1 MFIVADSLI
10 GVKPDSAV
18 ALLDGMA
25 DEMASASRS
34 VRMYYQLLCIKAKDK
49 AYIRHTSDGLI
60 LQVLD
65 YYVLKNDKRHL
76 PEAYYYA
83 GRVYRDLG
91 DAPQALDCLEKAT
104 DALGTREEYP
114 LRSRICSQIGTLFM
128 QQDLYEEAAESF
140 RKAYCYD
147 ILLKDTAGMVF
158 DLRDVA
164 GIWRYMEQ
172 PDSALHY
179 YRKAYD
185 LASALQNRRLMDIV
199 ENQMASLYIE
209 LGQYDLAKSHLQ
221 SSLANLRRPSKSAVY
236 SIASKLY
243 HRAGNVDSACYY
255 YKELLK
261 CGTIYAKQA
270 ANRSLAEIALL
281 RSEPEV
287 AILYLQQY
295 THCADSIRR
304 ITDMETIR
312 KMHSLY
318 NYQLRE
324 KENIQLKAENERKER
339 IMVYMLSVG
348 FVLAAL
354 TVACL
359 QYNRRRRLQLHVQ
372 LDNLHRLQEEQH
384 RRSSQFIEEN
394 KKQMEELENR
404 LQSMGHANDDL
415 KIQLQRQKEV
425 MLYTNKQ
432 AEIELNEREMKQTVF
447 FSSDIYRFFKEQA
460 QASACRVTDED
471 WNALECAVNDTYGE
485 FIKNLQKLHSFS
497 CHEIH
502 ICLLIKIN
510 IQPVDMAKLTNHT
523 RESVSATRRRLYEKV
538 FRKKG
543 SPKQW
548 DEFIYSL

>member
-34 VRMYYQLLCIKAKDK
+34 VWMYYQLLCIKAKDK

-185 LASALQNRRLMDIV
+185 LAFALQNRRLMDIV
-199 ENQMASLYIE
+199 EN
-209 LGQYDLAKSHLQ
+209 
-221 SSLANLRRPSKSAVY
+221 
-236 SIASKLY
+236 
-243 HRAGNVDSACYY
+243 
-255 YKELLK
+255 
-261 CGTIYAKQA
+261 
-270 ANRSLAEIALL
+270 
-281 RSEPEV
+281 
-287 AILYLQQY
+287 
-295 THCADSIRR
+295 
-304 ITDMETIR
+304 
-312 KMHSLY
+312 
-318 NYQLRE
+318 
-324 KENIQLKAENERKER
+324 
-339 IMVYMLSVG
+339 
-348 FVLAAL
+348 
-354 TVACL
+354 
-359 QYNRRRRLQLHVQ
+359 
-372 LDNLHRLQEEQH
+372 
-384 RRSSQFIEEN
+384 
-394 KKQMEELENR
+394 
-404 LQSMGHANDDL
+404 
-415 KIQLQRQKEV
+415 
-425 MLYTNKQ
+425 
-432 AEIELNEREMKQTVF
+432 
-447 FSSDIYRFFKEQA
+447 
-460 QASACRVTDED
+460 
-471 WNALECAVNDTYGE
+471 
-485 FIKNLQKLHSFS
+485 
-497 CHEIH
+497 
-502 ICLLIKIN
+502 
-510 IQPVDMAKLTNHT
+510 
-523 RESVSATRRRLYEKV
+523 
-538 FRKKG
+538 
-543 SPKQW
+543 
-548 DEFIYSL
+548 